1 MKMKKRMFVAVCI
14 VMVATLSVFAAGP
27 GEDVKAPEEF
37 KVKFETSAGDFIVEV
52 HREDAPNGV
61 DRFYDAVKQG
71 FYNEC
76 RFFRVVPDFVVQF
89 GINGDPKEQ
98 KLWRDATIEDDKVK
112 LGNERGV
119 LCFASTMKPNSRT
132 TQLFINLK
140 DNDNLD
146 SLGFAGFGKVV
157 KGMEAVD
164 KITSKYGQR
173 PNQGLI
179 QQHGNAYLKSDFPD
193 MDYIKK
199 TTILKD

>member
-1 MKMKKRMFVAVCI
+1 MKMKKRMFVAACI

-119 LCFASTMKPNSRT
+119 L
-132 TQLFINLK
+132 
-140 DNDNLD
+140 
-146 SLGFAGFGKVV
+146 
-157 KGMEAVD
+157 
-164 KITSKYGQR
+164 
-173 PNQGLI
+173 
-179 QQHGNAYLKSDFPD
+179 
-193 MDYIKK
+193 
-199 TTILKD
+199 